1 MKEAGGCLGAKESAG
16 SPGAREPEL
25 RFGQLIGLGRLP
37 FLATIQS
44 FLSAWV
50 SDLLRLVHDR
60 ELFCRDNANCATD
73 STIGE
78 TLRPSSTGNVQSAR
92 ARCCLAGGMR
102 GMGF

>member
-37 FLATIQS
+37 FVATIQS

-50 SDLLRLVHDR
+50 SDLPRLV
-60 ELFCRDNANCATD
+60 
-73 STIGE
+73 
-78 TLRPSSTGNVQSAR
+78 P
-92 ARCCLAGGMR
+92 
-102 GMGF
+102 